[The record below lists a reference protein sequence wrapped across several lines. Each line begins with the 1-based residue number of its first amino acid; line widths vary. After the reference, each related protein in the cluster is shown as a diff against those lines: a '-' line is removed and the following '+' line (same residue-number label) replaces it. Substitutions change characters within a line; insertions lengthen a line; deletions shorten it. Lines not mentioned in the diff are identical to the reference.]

1 MKKQITSWLL
11 VLVLCLGLTVPAAA
25 AEEKVTVGDKAY
37 ETVLDAILSEKED
50 KPVTVALSGDV
61 ALTAAVVLGESK
73 VDDKTVTVASHNV
86 TVDLNGYTLTGAKD
100 SAVFEV
106 QEGYTLTIVDNSEAK
121 TGKLV
126 SDAEEAVVVAEGATY
141 NALPAGEEETPVEPE
156 KPVNP
161 FTDVAET
168 SPYHDAILWAVEQ
181 GITQGYEDGTFR
193 PGTTC
198 SHIHILTFLWRA
210 EGSPD
215 AGDEAAKETLYA
227 TRWAVA
233 ENLLGNEDI
242 HSGCTLSLIHIFV
255 HIIPVGA
262 GLLQKGAEFLLVVNH
277 HVVNPQ
283 GREQGRDRVQAV
295 VGGVNVQFQPMHTWN
310 LLTKRSAA
318 ASAAARSF
326 DM

>member
-1 MKKQITSWLL
+1 M
-11 VLVLCLGLTVPAAA
+11 G
-25 AEEKVTVGDKAY
+25 
-37 ETVLDAILSEKED
+37 SEMCIRD
-50 KPVTVALSGDV
+50 S
-61 ALTAAVVLGESK
+61 
-73 VDDKTVTVASHNV
+73 
-86 TVDLNGYTLTGAKD
+86 GYTLTGAKD

-126 SDAEEAVVVAEGATY
+126 SDAEEAVAVAEGATY

-242 HSGCTLSLIHIFV
+242 HSGCTRADAVTYLWKI
-255 HIIPVGA
+255 A
-262 GLLQKGAEFLLVVNH
+262 GSPEVETSAAFTDVAEDA
-277 HVVNPQ
+277 PYA
-283 GREQGRDRVQAV
+283 QAV
-295 VGGVNVQFQPMHTWN
+295 VWAVAQGITNGTTETTFGPEATCTRGQIATF
-310 LLTKRSAA
+310 LYRAA
-318 ASAAARSF
+318 QAEQAETPAE
-326 DM
+326 